1 MAAQAGGVMGNLS
14 SSRARWRA
22 GNAMAAH
29 DRLPPDLRRWM
40 IHAALPW
47 SAESALRLWTKTLS
61 ETGCKE
67 AALARLEAAE
77 RQTLQRDSESLF
89 FAENSLSSKKTPIT
103 TTQATESCSS

>member
-1 MAAQAGGVMGNLS
+1 MGNLS
-14 SSRARWRA
+14 SSRVRWRT

-47 SAESALRLWTKTLS
+47 SAESALRLWTRALR

-67 AALARLEAAE
+67 AALARLTAAE
-77 RQTLQRDSESLF
+77 RRTLQRDRESLF
-89 FAENSLSSKKTPIT
+89 FAES
-103 TTQATESCSS
+103 

>member
-14 SSRARWRA
+14 SSRAQWRS
-22 GNAMAAH
+22 GNPMAAH

-47 SAESALRLWTKTLS
+47 SAESALRLWTRALR

-67 AALARLEAAE
+67 AALARLAAAE
-77 RQTLQRDSESLF
+77 QRTLARER
-89 FAENSLSSKKTPIT
+89 ASSIFD
-103 TTQATESCSS
+103 